1 MSVAGKA
8 IALGLCIASALGCG
22 GPAPAPPPPHHAS
35 YAATGGAD
43 VDARLAEVA
52 RVHGGA
58 GPWAVAGFRM
68 GEHAL
73 HTLGLPRGS
82 FDLEVVHH
90 SPHEIQYACVADG
103 ASAATGASL
112 GKLNLSIEAASAPD
126 TRTVYR
132 RRSTKQSLTLRV
144 SKAFAARFLDVPR
157 ERLGAAG
164 REAMLLP
171 DADVFEILP

>member
-1 MSVAGKA
+1 
-8 IALGLCIASALGCG
+8 
-22 GPAPAPPPPHHAS
+22 
-35 YAATGGAD
+35 
-43 VDARLAEVA
+43 
-52 RVHGGA
+52 
-58 GPWAVAGFRM
+58 M